1 MTKKEASKEDI
12 KRDLELLEI
21 NLNESLVS
29 EIDLATEISNYTISS
44 GGKRIRPLISILIA
58 RCLNYSGAKILPLAT
73 AIELLHTAT
82 LIHDDVVDESE
93 IRRGKLSVNKK
104 WDAKHSVLIGDFVYS
119 KAFQIIA
126 SLKDQNIIKTLAN
139 STNKISEGEVMQL
152 SLLKTFISE
161 EEYFEI
167 IGRKTA
173 ELFQASALSAAYL
186 AKANSEQLSIIR
198 DLSFAIGITFQIN
211 DDLLDYFGDSSKTG
225 KKIGQDLVEGKITLP
240 LIKAYRLSNDKN
252 KLILRNAL
260 GKSSKEDMD
269 NVIKIIRSSGA
280 IEEVIKIRDKYFLI
294 CKKNILKLPNSSF
307 RDYLFA
313 TAKAFNNIDI

>member
-1 MTKKEASKEDI
+1 
-12 KRDLELLEI
+12 
-21 NLNESLVS
+21 
-29 EIDLATEISNYTISS
+29 
-44 GGKRIRPLISILIA
+44 
-58 RCLNYSGAKILPLAT
+58 
-73 AIELLHTAT
+73 
-82 LIHDDVVDESE
+82 VDESE

-211 DDLLDYFGDSSKTG
+211 DDLLDYFGNSSKTG